1 VTTLNNIMS
10 LIAPAPQKPVQAQD
24 ANQKDTALQDFLG
37 MILSPANAGTVEQ
50 TPQLSPKDMQAL
62 TEKIAALLNQ
72 NPADMPL
79 TVQTNV
85 QGGLSASLTQ
95 DLSAALAAQLQEAA
109 PQAMTEALPEDITAL
124 ADLLNNIEPGSGN
137 TELSAEETAKLQAFL
152 QAQKTAQNTVQNAAQ
167 DSTAQIPAKTSL
179 QSLLQAQT
187 QVQTDQTAE
196 AKTQAAAAQY
206 APHAHDSDDAP
217 LPANMQPQQPATPAK
232 TDGASLPA
240 AQIQAPAQTSSTGM
254 GFGSGDFGQNGF
266 TFQNTGDDVTLTGAG
281 SGTGVDGAGKSFAQY
296 TGNATAS
303 LPPQTAQM
311 IAVQMQRNMNAKID
325 TFTLQLDP
333 ADLGRLDIELKFHK
347 DGSMK
352 AHLSAERPETL
363 AMLQKDSA
371 HLERVL
377 QQAGIDVDGESLSF
391 DLRQQ
396 AQNDDAQG
404 TDGKRNIQAGAG
416 NTTDNNTTLTNA
428 ADVTLNGYISE
439 RGVNIMV

>member
-1 VTTLNNIMS
+1 MTTLNNIMS
-10 LIAPAPQKPVQAQD
+10 LIAPAPQKPAQAQD
-24 ANQKDTALQDFLG
+24 VNQKDVALQDFLG
-37 MILSPANAGTVEQ
+37 MILSPANVGTVEQ

-72 NPADMPL
+72 NPADMSL
-79 TVQTNV
+79 NVETNL

-95 DLSAALAAQLQEAA
+95 DLSAALAAQLQEIE
-109 PQAMTEALPEDITAL
+109 PQVMPEDMNIL
-124 ADLLNNIEPGSGN
+124 ADLLNNIEPSAGDA
-137 TELSAEETAKLQAFL
+137 ELSTEETAKLQAFL
-152 QAQKTAQNTVQNAAQ
+152 QSQNTAQTATQ
-167 DSTAQIPAKTSL
+167 DAPSSTAKASL
-179 QSLLQAQT
+179 QAMLQAQT
-187 QVQTDQTAE
+187 QAHTDQAAE

-206 APHAHDSDDAP
+206 APHAKAGDDAP

-232 TDGASLPA
+232 GDGASLSA
-240 AQIQAPAQTSSTGM
+240 AQMQAPTHAGSNGM
-254 GFGSGDFGQNGF
+254 GFGSGDFGQSGF
-266 TFQNTGDDVTLTGAG
+266 TFQNTGDSVTLN
-281 SGTGVDGAGKSFAQY
+281 GTGLGATVDAAGKSFAQY
-296 TGNATAS
+296 TGNTTAS

-347 DGSMK
+347 DGTMK

-377 QQAGIDVDGESLSF
+377 QQAGIDVNGESLSF

-396 AQNDDAQG
+396 AQHDDAQG
-404 TDGKRNIQAGAG
+404 TDGKRNMQAGDAK
-416 NTTDNNTTLTNA
+416 TTDNNTTLTHA